1 MTAEPLRDPASD
13 PLDTPDV
20 PPATAPDTAPIEHAP
35 DASATTE
42 AAASP
47 PMDSDGPAIEAP
59 APATETTVANTV
71 ATTDA
76 LAAVAEAPPVVRPSR
91 RPMVLAVLRR
101 VLLFALTVV
110 LFVAGATLGATT
122 FQRTRPAPVGT
133 DGAIAFTDPPP
144 AVAQEFIAALGANDS
159 DAMRSSLSEAPNK
172 DLTNEFTRF
181 DIKKVKS
188 VDTLGTAVDG
198 SRSATEILLHA
209 EKSDGLP
216 FEVNLVILVDGG
228 TIEGFR

>member
-1 MTAEPLRDPASD
+1 MR
-13 PLDTPDV
+13 
-20 PPATAPDTAPIEHAP
+20 
-35 DASATTE
+35 
-42 AAASP
+42 
-47 PMDSDGPAIEAP
+47 
-59 APATETTVANTV
+59 
-71 ATTDA
+71 
-76 LAAVAEAPPVVRPSR
+76 SR
-91 RPMVLAVLRR
+91 RSRRLQPSPVRLGVPAVLAILRR
-101 VLLFALTVV
+101 VFLFALTVV
-110 LFVAGATLGATT
+110 LFFGGVTLGATT
-122 FQRTRPAPVGT
+122 FQRTRPVPVGF
-133 DGAIAFTDPPP
+133 DGAIAVTDPPP

-159 DAMRSSLSEAPNK
+159 DAMRSSLSEPPNK

-198 SRSATEILLHA
+198 SRSATEVLLHA

>member
-1 MTAEPLRDPASD
+1 MTAEPIQDPVPGQPETAPASTE
-13 PLDTPDV
+13 PE
-20 PPATAPDTAPIEHAP
+20 PATEQATDATAN
-35 DASATTE
+35 ATVE
-42 AAASP
+42 AAAVP
-47 PMDSDGPAIEAP
+47 PVDA
-59 APATETTVANTV
+59 VV
-71 ATTDA
+71 TTDA
-76 LAAVAEAPPVVRPSR
+76 LAAVAEAPAVVRPSR
-91 RPMVLAVLRR
+91 RPVVIAVLRR
-101 VLLFALTVV
+101 AFIFALTVV
-110 LFVAGATLGATT
+110 LFVGGVTLGVTT
-122 FQRTRPAPVGT
+122 FQRTRPVPVGV
-133 DGAIAFTDPPP
+133 DGAIAVTDPPP

-159 DAMRSSLSEAPNK
+159 DAMRSSLGEAPNK

-198 SRSATEILLHA
+198 SRSATEVLLHA